1 MRTTAYKLCVITFEE
16 WNKSLFSLDGHNDD
30 MDHGSGMEDE
40 GTQEYDE
47 TLLLKS

>member
-1 MRTTAYKLCVITFEE
+1 MAYKLYVIIFEE
-16 WNKSLFSLDGHNDD
+16 WNKSFFSLDGHNDD
-30 MDHGSGMEDE
+30 MDHGSEMEDE